1 MDYNPRQIEQ
11 KWKEFWNKNQIYKV
25 TNSTKKPKF
34 YVLDMFPY
42 PSGSGLHVGHPLGY
56 IASDIFARYKRHKGF
71 NVLHPMGYDA
81 FGLPAE
87 QYAIQTGVHPA
98 TSTDEN
104 IERYREQLD
113 NIGFSFDW
121 SRQVKTSDPSYY
133 KWTQW
138 LFLQLFENYY
148 DNDVNK
154 ASSIEDLKNRFATEG
169 NTTVNAATTQEETFS
184 APEWNAMTAGE
195 QDDILMNYRLAY
207 RKVGY
212 VNWCEELG
220 TVLANDE
227 VKDGVSERGGFAVER
242 RAMLQWSLRITA
254 YAEKMLNSLEAL
266 EWTDSLKA
274 QQRNWIGRS
283 EGAIVFFDIDPTPST
298 REGRSETSESQ
309 EKIEV
314 FTTRPDTVFGVTFM
328 VLAPEHDFVSEIT
341 TAAQKNEIEEYLT
354 YFNTRSERERMAEVK
369 EVTGAFTGAYAI
381 NPFTN
386 TRIPIYISEYVLKD
400 YGTGAIMAVPSDDER
415 DNRFAEKF
423 GIEIIEV
430 IDKSDYPGATMDDK
444 IGKMINSGF
453 LNGLE
458 VKDAIRQAIDAID
471 KKGIG
476 QGKINYRLRDANYSR
491 QRYWGEPFPI
501 RYKDGVSIPL
511 TLEELP
517 LNLPDL
523 DDYKPSSGGKSPLA
537 RLDNWVNL
545 EDGSVRETDT
555 MPGFAGSSWYFLRYM
570 DATNDERFV
579 GEDAINYWQ
588 DVDLYVG
595 GTEHAVGH
603 LMYARFWHKVLFE
616 KGLVPTNEPFKK
628 LINQGMI
635 QGRSNFVY
643 RANEALAEQIL
654 KRKLKEHGFDFQTE
668 YPVAGRYVDFAMP
681 QHKLAIEVKSSDDLE
696 RFIESS
702 KADYAAEG
710 WKILGLSMQYLAKNF
725 KNFDKIIDKIN
736 RAIAGDIDNS
746 HIHDDDTVRPVFF
759 SHDFVESHQLDKYVT
774 TLHVDVNIVEN
785 DFLDVEA
792 FKKWRPDYENAI
804 FVLNHEGKYL
814 CGHAVEKMSK
824 SKYNIV
830 NPDLMVEKYGADCF
844 RMYEMFLGPIEQSKP
859 WNTNGIEGVSKFL
872 RKFWGLFYNGEN
884 FDVSDAEPTKAE
896 YKILHTAIKKVTD
909 DIERFSLNTCVSAF
923 MVLAN
928 DLKAANCNKK
938 AILQEF
944 VILIAPF
951 APHIAEE
958 LWQQLGNKETVV
970 DAQFPK
976 LNEAYL
982 KEDSFT
988 YPIAINGK
996 MREKID
1002 LPADM
1007 SSKDAEAAALA
1018 LPKIQ
1023 KHIEGKTI
1031 RKVIVVPKRM
1041 INIVVA

>member
-1 MDYNPRQIEQ
+1 MDYNPLQIEQ
-11 KWKEFWNKNQIYKV
+11 KWKEFWHKKEVYKV
-25 TNSTKKPKF
+25 TNLTKKPKF

-87 QYAIQTGVHPA
+87 QHAIQTGVHPA

-104 IERYREQLD
+104 IETYHRQLD

-121 SRQVKTSDPSYY
+121 SREVKTSDPGYY

-148 DNDVNK
+148 DNDADK
-154 ASSIEDLKNRFATEG
+154 ALTIKELKDRFATEG
-169 NTTVNAATTQEETFS
+169 SVIVNAATTQEETFS
-184 APEWNAMTAGE
+184 ADEWNAMTAAE

-227 VKDGVSERGGFAVER
+227 VKDGVSERGGFPVER

-254 YAEKMLNSLEAL
+254 YAERMLNSLDAL
-266 EWTDSLKA
+266 EWTESLKA

-283 EGAIVFFDIDPTPST
+283 EGATVFFDI
-298 REGRSETSESQ
+298 SESQ

-314 FTTRPDTVFGVTFM
+314 FTTRPDTIFGATFM
-328 VLAPEHDFVSEIT
+328 VIAPEHDLVAQIT
-341 TAAQKNEIEEYLT
+341 TAEQQTEIDDYLT
-354 YFNTRSERERMAEVK
+354 YVNARSERERMSEVK

-386 TRIPIYISEYVLKD
+386 TRIPIYIGEYVLKD

-430 IDKSDYPGATMDDK
+430 IDKSDCPGATMDDK
-444 IGKMINSGF
+444 VGKMINSDF
-453 LNGLE
+453 LNGME
-458 VKDAIRQAIDAID
+458 VKDAIRAAIDVID
-471 KKGIG
+471 ERGIG
-476 QGKINYRLRDANYSR
+476 KGMINYRLRDANYSR

-511 TLEELP
+511 ALEELP

-523 DDYKPSSGGKSPLA
+523 DDYKPASGGKSPLA

-545 EDGSVRETDT
+545 EDGSIRETDT

-570 DATNDERFV
+570 DATNEERFV
-579 GEDAINYWQ
+579 GEEAINYWQ

-603 LMYARFWHKVLFE
+603 LMYSRFWHKVLFD
-616 KGLVPTNEPFKK
+616 KGLVPTTEPFKK

-654 KRKLKEHGFDFQTE
+654 KKKLKEYGFDFQTE

-681 QHKLAIEVKSSDDLE
+681 EHKLAIEVKSSDDLE

-702 KADYAAEG
+702 KEDYAAEG
-710 WKILGLSMQYLAKNF
+710 WQLLGLSMQYLAKYF
-725 KNFDKIIDKIN
+725 TNFDKIIDKIN
-736 RAIAGDIDNS
+736 QAIAGNIDNS
-746 HIHDDDTVRPVFF
+746 HIHEDGVLRPVFF
-759 SHDFVESHQLDKYVT
+759 SQDFVEANQLDKYVS

-785 DFLDVEA
+785 DFLDIEA

-804 FVLNHEGKYL
+804 MVTNHDGKYL

-824 SKYNIV
+824 SKYNVV

-872 RKFWGLFYNGEN
+872 RKFWSLFYNGEN

-896 YKILHTAIKKVTD
+896 YKILHTAIKKVTE
-909 DIERFSLNTCVSAF
+909 DIERFSLNTCVSSF
-923 MVLAN
+923 MVLTN
-928 DLKAANCNKK
+928 DLKAAKCNKK
-938 AILQEF
+938 AILQEA
-944 VILIAPF
+944 VILLAPF
-951 APHIAEE
+951 APFIAED
-958 LWQQLGNKETVV
+958 LWHQLGNEGTVM
-970 DAQFPK
+970 DATYPT
-976 LNEAYL
+976 LNEAHL

-1007 SSKDAEAAALA
+1007 SNADAEAAALA

-1041 INIVVA
+1041 INIVVG